1 MLILGLVLTFG
12 LALGIS
18 LSVGLILLLGLLLYE
33 RSYLLFCAILIIL
46 YEVDSLFSLL
56 IK

>member
-12 LALGIS
+12 LALIFGLALGVS
-18 LSVGLILLLGLLLYE
+18 LSVCLILLLGFLLYE

-46 YEVDSLFSLL
+46 
-56 IK
+56 